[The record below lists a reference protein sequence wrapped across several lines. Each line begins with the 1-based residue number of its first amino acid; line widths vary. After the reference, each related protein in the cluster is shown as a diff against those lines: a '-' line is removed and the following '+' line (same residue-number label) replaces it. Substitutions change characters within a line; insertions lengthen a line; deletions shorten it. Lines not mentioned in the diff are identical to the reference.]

1 MKGYKTLATS
11 IPPENLSHEIL
22 PSTEIKK
29 IIEKV
34 LDASKAED
42 IEVIDLR
49 GQSSIA
55 DYMIIASGQSSRQI
69 VGFAGK
75 IQDELLEHGM
85 KVRSEGASQGDWVVL
100 DAIDVI
106 VHLFRPEV
114 REFYAIEK
122 MWRNEP
128 DRPVAALQ

>member
-11 IPPENLSHEIL
+11 IPPENLHNEIIS
-22 PSTEIKK
+22 STEIKK
-29 IIEKV
+29 IIEAV
-34 LDASKAED
+34 LDSSKAED
-42 IEVIDLR
+42 LETIDLR

-55 DYMIIASGQSSRQI
+55 DFMIIASGQSSRQI

-75 IQDELLEHGM
+75 IQEKLLEHGM
-85 KVRSEGASQGDWVVL
+85 KIRSEGAGQGDWVVL

-122 MWRNEP
+122 MWRSEP
-128 DRPVAALQ
+128 ERPTAIVQ